1 MNIKKSVAS
10 LLVAAT
16 LAGTSSAPVSAAPI
30 STVEAGTEVTAIEE
44 NLDAVGG
51 HAYGVI
57 TVDTLRQQVDGS
69 DEIYKGKIVD
79 FGSGQEVVMQVNE
92 DGSFATMPFSLNS
105 YSALAKS
112 KCQHNQWEQ
121 IGIAKYQGMQWVR
134 KKSICYNDIFRIKY
148 KCKNP
153 KCGLTREMTTY
164 ISYKHRYSKNT
175 CTKCG
180 MRKK

>member
-1 MNIKKSVAS
+1 MNIKKSMVS

-30 STVEAGTEVTAIEE
+30 STVEAGTEVAAIEA

-105 YSALAKS
+105 YSVLAKS
-112 KCQHNQWEQ
+112 RCQHNQWNQFGEA
-121 IGIAKYQGMQWVR
+121 IFLRKEKANDKKICGYNVYAVKYRCKNCKTIREMQT
-134 KKSICYNDIFRIKY
+134 RIKFAHQY
-148 KCKNP
+148 KKNICTYCKRH
-153 KCGLTREMTTY
+153 K
-164 ISYKHRYSKNT
+164 
-175 CTKCG
+175 
-180 MRKK
+180 